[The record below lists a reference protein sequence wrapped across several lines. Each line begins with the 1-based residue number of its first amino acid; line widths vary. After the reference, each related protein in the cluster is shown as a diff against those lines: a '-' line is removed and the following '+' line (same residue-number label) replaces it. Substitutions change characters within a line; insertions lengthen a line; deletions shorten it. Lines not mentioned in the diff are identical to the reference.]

1 MVQVSVHVVYYIK
14 KESGREGYLH
24 YFVVELYT
32 SNSCI
37 FVKRNNKSACA
48 LPSSLLVH
56 DPIWSCV

>member
-1 MVQVSVHVVYYIK
+1 MVQVSVHAVYHIK
-14 KESGREGYLH
+14 RESGSEGYLH
-24 YFVVELYT
+24 YFVVELCT

-37 FVKRNNKSACA
+37 CVKCNNKSACA

>member
-1 MVQVSVHVVYYIK
+1 MVHVSVHAVYHIK

-37 FVKRNNKSACA
+37 CVKCNNKSART